1 MPVPVASATITG
13 TFIDGFGN
21 PIQGLTVAFQLET
34 FQPQEGPW
42 LIPGLGILDVFYSSA
57 ITNSL
62 GQFSITVWG
71 NDIIEVAGG
80 GSYYAVLAGEF
91 AGLYQF
97 LQGSNQ
103 DLLTFPPLIPFP
115 ATSPVNPPT
124 GSQAANSFYAG
135 PVSGVPGLPI
145 FRAITSQDLSQII
158 PVVPT
163 GLINGTNTVYTLPS
177 APGTGLMLFRN
188 GLYQTQNID
197 YTLSGVTLTYINPMQ
212 VGETHIAPIY

>member
-1 MPVPVASATITG
+1 MPVPVASANITG
-13 TFIDGFGN
+13 TFVDGFGN

-62 GQFSITVWG
+62 GEFSITVWG

-97 LQGSNQ
+97 LQNSSQN
-103 DLLTFPPLIPFP
+103 LLTFPPLIPFP
-115 ATSPVNPPT
+115 ATSPVNPPA

-135 PVSGVPGLPI
+135 PVSGVQGLPV
-145 FRAITSQDLSQII
+145 FRAIVGADLQSALSQ
-158 PVVPT
+158 VVPT
-163 GLINGTNTVYTLPS
+163 GTIPGSVFTLPS
-177 APGTGLMLFRN
+177 APILLFRN
-188 GLYQTQNID
+188 RLFQIQGTD
-197 YTLSGVTLTYINPMQ
+197 YTLSGTTITYTLPVQT
-212 VGETHIAPIY
+212 GENHIAVI

>member
-13 TFIDGFGN
+13 TFVDGFGN

-62 GQFSITVWG
+62 GEFSITVWG

-115 ATSPVNPPT
+115 ATSPVNPPA

-135 PVSGVPGLPI
+135 PVSGVQGLPV
-145 FRAITSQDLSQII
+145 FRAITGTDIAGALSL
-158 PVVPT
+158 VVPT
-163 GLINGTNTVYTLPS
+163 GTIPGSVFTLAS
-177 APGTGLMLFRN
+177 APIILFRN
-188 GLYQTQNID
+188 GLFQTPTID
-197 YTLSGVTLTYINPMQ
+197 YTLSGLTITYVNPMTT
-212 VGETHIAPIY
+212 GETHIAIV